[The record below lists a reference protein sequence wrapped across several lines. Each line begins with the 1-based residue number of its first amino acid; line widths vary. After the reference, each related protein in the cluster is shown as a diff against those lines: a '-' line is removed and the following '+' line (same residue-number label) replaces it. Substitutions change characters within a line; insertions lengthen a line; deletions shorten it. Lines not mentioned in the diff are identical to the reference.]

1 MRNFIFTRFDAS
13 TETQVICPVEE
24 AKWMVIDGEGKT
36 IELRPETNTDWNR
49 NRSMLKA
56 FGDLYYHKR
65 YTLPEPGLVLFAG
78 VDPDDDFAGNCGY
91 VHATYSGKRAVAPEL
106 REFPLGWAG
115 LYRFAGVMKTV
126 DLLDKRSKEEKA
138 LEDQVWGSYLPTPEY
153 VSLKGDML
161 QALRTGRPIRLSVAA
176 KHVNRFAKALAAQ
189 WAMPIE
195 QGTEDRTNRIISA
208 SNWAGEIRPA
218 MQQAREEVAQEEA
231 NGGYELPDRLM
242 IAISN
247 GGEIK
252 QMNLMK
258 VKASRVM
265 IRYASGGIYDFN
277 AKWDPANKDLVKL
290 YEGYA
295 TEKKIVALN

>member
-1 MRNFIFTRFDAS
+1 
-13 TETQVICPVEE
+13 
-24 AKWMVIDGEGKT
+24 
-36 IELRPETNTDWNR
+36 
-49 NRSMLKA
+49 
-56 FGDLYYHKR
+56 
-65 YTLPEPGLVLFAG
+65 
-78 VDPDDDFAGNCGY
+78 
-91 VHATYSGKRAVAPEL
+91 
-106 REFPLGWAG
+106 
-115 LYRFAGVMKTV
+115 
-126 DLLDKRSKEEKA
+126 
-138 LEDQVWGSYLPTPEY
+138 
-153 VSLKGDML
+153 ML

-195 QGTEDRTNRIISA
+195 QGTEDRINRIISS

>member
-1 MRNFIFTRFDAS
+1 MRNFTFTRKISDTITEVPATEAS
-13 TETQVICPVEE
+13 FMT
-24 AKWMVIDGEGKT
+24 IDGSGSE
-36 IELRPETNTDWNR
+36 IVIRPETNQDWNR
-49 NRSMLKA
+49 VFSMLKA
-56 FGDLYYHKR
+56 FSDLEKFQR
-65 YTLPEPGLVLFAG
+65 YVLPEPGLVLFAS
-78 VDPDDDFAGNCGY
+78 VDPEDDFAGDVGY
-91 VHATYSGKRAVAPEL
+91 VSVAYRGNLAVAPSL
-106 REFPLGWAG
+106 HDFPLGWAG
-115 LYRFAGVMKTV
+115 IYRFAGITKTV
-126 DLLDKRSKEEKA
+126 ELIDRRSKEEKA
-138 LEDQVWGSYLPTPEY
+138 LEDAIWGKYLPTQEY
-153 VSLKGDML
+153 VSLKADAL
-161 QALRTGRPIRLSVAA
+161 QALRTGRPVRIPIAA
-176 KHVNRFAKALAAQ
+176 KHVNRFLVNALLPQ
-189 WAMPIE
+189 WAMDMPE
-195 QGTEDRTNRIISA
+195 AVEDRTNRIISA